1 MRGDPVKT
9 GSSTKR
15 ESTMKGLYFVTDR
28 GLCGAKPLT
37 DVVLQAIRGGAVC
50 VQLREKDVSTRF
62 FVEEARRIKA
72 LMAPFRVPLII
83 NDRLDVALAV
93 DADGVHVGQSD
104 MPYDIARKLMGPK
117 AIIGLSVETWEDVER
132 AQGLDCDYLGVS
144 PVFATPT
151 KTDTKEPW
159 GLEGLA
165 RIRAFSRHPLVG
177 IGGLNAEN
185 AEAVVMA
192 GADGV
197 AVVSAICAV
206 ADPYAASRELSHII
220 TSALARRSDYGPE
233 A

>member
-1 MRGDPVKT
+1 
-9 GSSTKR
+9 
-15 ESTMKGLYFVTDR
+15 MKGLYFVTDR
-28 GLCGAKPLT
+28 DLCRTKPLT

-62 FVEEARRIKA
+62 FVEEAGRIKT
-72 LMAPFRVPLII
+72 LMTPLGVPLII

-93 DADGVHVGQSD
+93 KADGVHVGQSD
-104 MPYDIARKLMGPK
+104 MPYQIARKLLGPK

-132 AQGLDCDYLGVS
+132 AEELDCDYLGVS

-165 RIRAFSRHPLVG
+165 RIRTFSRHPLVG
-177 IGGLNAEN
+177 IGGLHAGN
-185 AEAVVMA
+185 AEAIIRA
-192 GADGV
+192 GADCV
-197 AVVSAICAV
+197 AVVSAICAA
-206 ADPYAASRELSHII
+206 ADPYAASRELSDII
-220 TSALARRSDYGPE
+220 ASALARRSEHGSE

>member
-1 MRGDPVKT
+1 MR
-9 GSSTKR
+9 
-15 ESTMKGLYFVTDR
+15 GLYFVTDR
-28 GLCGAKPLT
+28 GLCGVKPLA

-62 FVEEARRIKA
+62 FVEEAARIKA

-93 DADGVHVGQSD
+93 GADGIHVGQDD
-104 MPYDIARKLMGPK
+104 MPFEIARRLMGPE

-151 KTDTKEPW
+151 KTDTKKPW

-165 RIRAFSRHPLVG
+165 RIKAFSRHPLVA
-177 IGGLNAEN
+177 IGGLNASN
-185 AEAVVMA
+185 AEACIMA
-192 GADGV
+192 GADSV
-197 AVVSAICAV
+197 AVISAICASP
-206 ADPYAASRELSHII
+206 DPLATAQELTEIVRA
-220 TSALARRSDYGPE
+220 ALA
-233 A
+233 